1 MTMRA
6 WRIEHVDVADSTQDL
21 VIQRAHERDG
31 LVIVTQDQRQGRGR
45 LGRTWTSPA
54 GSGFAM
60 SLLVRP
66 SADRSRWPWLPLL
79 LSRAASTV
87 IRRRGVVA
95 GVKWPNDV
103 VVEDA
108 AGLRKLGGVIATV
121 VNDAVVLGI
130 GVNVS
135 LREDQRPDDRATSL
149 SIERAKDLDV
159 PSLVEQV
166 IQEFDALVSAM
177 DEGVDLRG
185 GYLNDCVTIGQR
197 VHVMLVDGSQI
208 TGVASTIDDSGALV
222 VDVQGKPVSVVAGDV
237 THLR

>member
-6 WRIEHVDVADSTQDL
+6 WRIEYVDVADSTQDL

-66 SADRSRWPWLPLL
+66 TSDRSRWPWLPLL

-87 IRRRGVVA
+87 IRRRGVAA

-103 VVEDA
+103 VIEDH

-135 LREDQRPDDRATSL
+135 LREDQRPDERATSML
-149 SIERAKDLDV
+149 IEQAKDLDV
-159 PSLVEQV
+159 PSLVEQL
-166 IQEFDALVSAM
+166 IQEFDALVAAM
-177 DEGVDLRG
+177 DEGINPRD
-185 GYLNDCVTIGQR
+185 GYLNDCVTIGQQ
-197 VHVMLVDGSQI
+197 VHVMLVDGSEI
-208 TGVASTIDDSGALV
+208 TGVASTIDDSGALM
-222 VDVQGKPVSVVAGDV
+222 VDVDGQRVSVIAGDV
-237 THLR
+237 THVR